1 MTYNP
6 YNNISGGV
14 VTRPDD
20 LLGIRNQIYAQVGV
34 PEALAEVNKYKQ
46 QLQENTA
53 QFREAQNT
61 AENRLV
67 DMNKITGIQ
76 ATQGRAYNDSQQ
88 SLAEQ
93 ARLAQDIAQ
102 SKLAEANTLLG
113 YREKEIQE
121 KKNLMAQYSGAGIS
135 FADDFQTAI
144 SKAHKYQQ
152 KMLEKEK
159 KDREKEYLRQAYMQV
174 YGYPPKHSYSRK
186 KLRKKI
192 KKKSKA
198 LAREAKAL
206 ANRDYQMKLEEHNLR
221 MAKLQQS
228 LNRGSGTSNVED
240 RRALVNVFEQ
250 YKGDNGKVDPQLYN
264 QEMTKWIA
272 EGGDAND
279 FYDLSRNY
287 INTSRIN
294 DYNLPVTPYQASRS
308 QKTDEIDFGGGGNK
322 ESLWSKIFNY
332 FRK

>member
-14 VTRPDD
+14 ATRPDD

-34 PEALAEVNKYKQ
+34 PEALKKVNEYKQ
-46 QLQENTA
+46 QLQDNTA
-53 QFREAQNT
+53 KFREAQNS

-76 ATQGRAYNDSQQ
+76 ATQGRAYNSSQQ

-121 KKNLMAQYSGAGIS
+121 KKNLMAQYSGAGIG

-144 SKAHKYQQ
+144 AKAHRYQQ

-159 KDREKEYLRQAYMQV
+159 KDKEKEYLRQAYMQV

-186 KLRKKI
+186 KLRRKI

-198 LAREAKAL
+198 LAREAQAL
-206 ANRDYQMKLEEHNLR
+206 ANRNYQMKLEEHNMR

-228 LNRGSGTSNVED
+228 LNRGNSGVED

-250 YKGDNGKVDPQLYN
+250 YKGDDGKVDPQLYN

-279 FYDLSRNY
+279 FYDLGRNY
-287 INTSRIN
+287 INQSRIN
-294 DYNLPVTPYQASRS
+294 DYNLPVTPYQATRR
-308 QKTDEIDFGGGGNK
+308 QVDDNPFKNTGGDNK
-322 ESLWSKIFNY
+322 EHWWSKIFNY